1 MSNEGKQGDGWIN
14 MENCVCE
21 ICDHDLGFRCGMQND
36 CYGNVEDI
44 NDCEDFEYMDDRD
57 DLDDDSEEPID
68 VTEPIECPICGEDAY
83 WNGSCYV
90 CENDKC
96 NWCGIQ

>member
-1 MSNEGKQGDGWIN
+1 MSNGGKQGDGRIN

-44 NDCEDFEYMDDRD
+44 NDCED
-57 DLDDDSEEPID
+57 
-68 VTEPIECPICGEDAY
+68 Y
-83 WNGSCYV
+83 WDGDCYV
-90 CENDKC
+90 CETC
-96 NWCGIQ
+96 GWCGK